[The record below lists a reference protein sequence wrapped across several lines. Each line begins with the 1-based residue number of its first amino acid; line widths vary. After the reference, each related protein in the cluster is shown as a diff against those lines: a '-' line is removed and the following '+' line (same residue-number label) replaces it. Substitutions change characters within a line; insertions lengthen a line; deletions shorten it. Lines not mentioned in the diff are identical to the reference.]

1 MDDCFPLNGNK
12 DNPNCQDIKGIL
24 DAYANAVP

>member
-12 DNPNCQDIKGIL
+12 ENPLCEDISGIL
-24 DAYANAVP
+24 KAYHDAVP